1 MSAELGCGSEQA
13 SGKDQF
19 PKMGAPWIFKTHR
32 AKSTCKAFETE
43 PHPGGLPSD
52 HRGRDYRYALPH
64 PGGAEL
70 GTEPSAWCIPQNT
83 PPTKLHPQP
92 CYVFFN

>member
-1 MSAELGCGSEQA
+1 MSAELGCASGQA
-13 SGKDQF
+13 SGQDQF
-19 PKMGAPWIFKTHR
+19 PKTGAHR
-32 AKSTCKAFETE
+32 AKLTCKAFETE
-43 PHPGGLPSD
+43 PHPGELPSEPG
-52 HRGRDYRYALPH
+52 GRDYRYALPH
-64 PGGAEL
+64 PVGEEL